1 MAALKKLACASHF
14 ALALTAKSSFAQTG
28 RNSMPS
34 GGAATSLAACDAL
47 AAASPKHH
55 SHNNKNG
62 QMPGSPSTGALAF
75 QGN

>member
-1 MAALKKLACASHF
+1 
-14 ALALTAKSSFAQTG
+14 
-28 RNSMPS
+28 MPS